1 MALDK
6 KAILPFVVW
15 GGGVLGA
22 SIVLVLVINLLGST
36 LSRQDQQPESTQGT
50 EEQNFTAP
58 SNSSTFVSPQVA
70 AENIVLPEIVIPS
83 EPEMFWKVPWIPYRE
98 RKAQWT
104 IEDIRPFWID
114 PVIIGTE
121 TLSDQNRQK
130 IRERLDAID

>member
-22 SIVLVLVINLLGST
+22 IVVLVLVINLLSST
-36 LSRQDQQPESTQGT
+36 LSGRGQQLESTQAT
-50 EEQNFTAP
+50 EEQNFTSSA
-58 SNSSTFVSPQVA
+58 NSSSFVSPQVA
-70 AENIVLPEIVIPS
+70 AESLFLPEILIPS

-104 IEDIRPFWID
+104 IEDIRPFWVD

-121 TLSDQNRQK
+121 TLSDQNRQN
-130 IRERLDAID
+130 IRERLEAID